1 MTMHFIREVENLKRE
16 ILALGGLVEESV
28 QKAIRSVTSNN
39 SELAQEVVRRDDEI
53 DELEVDIEEDCLKIL
68 ALHQPV
74 AVDLRFIVSVLK
86 INSDLE
92 RIGDLS
98 VNIAQRAL
106 LLAHEPDFPR
116 PDILSTMA
124 EKARAMLRDSLD
136 ALVRWDRALA
146 ERVLKSDDDVD
157 AMNRQVYDA
166 IRAELEKGTRDVAS
180 NIHMLTVSRA
190 TERIADHATNIAE
203 DVLYLIEGTIVR
215 HTAKESRKPGS

>member
-1 MTMHFIREVENLKRE
+1 
-16 ILALGGLVEESV
+16 
-28 QKAIRSVTSNN
+28 
-39 SELAQEVVRRDDEI
+39 
-53 DELEVDIEEDCLKIL
+53 
-68 ALHQPV
+68 
-74 AVDLRFIVSVLK
+74 
-86 INSDLE
+86 
-92 RIGDLS
+92 
-98 VNIAQRAL
+98 
-106 LLAHEPDFPR
+106 
-116 PDILSTMA
+116 MA

-215 HTAKESRKPGS
+215 HTAKESRKPGA

>member
-1 MTMHFIREVENLKRE
+1 MTMHFMREVENLKRE

-28 QKAIRSVTSNN
+28 FKAVRSVLDNN
-39 SELAQEVVRRDDEI
+39 SELAREVVRRDDEI

-106 LLAHEPDFPR
+106 LLASDPGFPR

-136 ALVRWDRALA
+136 ALVRWDCDLALQ
-146 ERVLKSDDDVD
+146 VLSSDDDVD
-157 AMNRQVYDA
+157 AMNRQVYDS
-166 IRAELEKGTRDVAS
+166 IRAALESGSRDVAPH
-180 NIHMLTVSRA
+180 IHMLTVARA
-190 TERIADHATNIAE
+190 TERIADHATNIAL

-215 HTAKESRKPGS
+215 HTLKNGKGTST